1 MSPSAWATPAVPVRR
16 RPAGPAPIRATTGRS
31 SPSPSVAPAIAAPSP
46 APPCDPPMLLPLA
59 APRAGGRSHP
69 LPPACG
75 FACGYQSRV
84 SPCPCLLSTGDEDW
98 SADRTELSSTRSY
111 EVTPAGPVCV
121 RRAAVLTQ
129 ATPKSVGI
137 RTVSQ
142 PVGPAKPD
150 TQSGL
155 SELRGGDAGADGG
168 IRTHDLPLTRRLLCQ
183 LSYVGDFRKHV
194 AIFDDEI

>member
-16 RPAGPAPIRATTGRS
+16 RPAGPAPIRATTGGS
-31 SPSPSVAPAIAAPSP
+31 SPSPSLAPAIAAPSP

-75 FACGYQSRV
+75 FACGYQSPV
-84 SPCPCLLSTGDEDW
+84 SPCPCLPSGDKDW
-98 SADRTELSSTRSY
+98 SADRTELSPTRSY

-155 SELRGGDAGADGG
+155 SGILGGV
-168 IRTHDLPLTRRLLCQ
+168 PLALSRLSGMRDRL
-183 LSYVGDFRKHV
+183 YVGPVV
-194 AIFDDEI
+194 ALELIHRVAAKLL

>member
-16 RPAGPAPIRATTGRS
+16 RPAGPAPIRATTGGS

-98 SADRTELSSTRSY
+98 SADKTELSSTRSY
-111 EVTPAGPVCV
+111 EVTPAGPFSV
-121 RRAAVLTQ
+121 RRAAVLSQ
-129 ATPKSVGI
+129 AISHTGSASGQGASPSDTAQV
-137 RTVSQ
+137 
-142 PVGPAKPD
+142 D
-150 TQSGL
+150 TQSGRTELESEANLRSAGL
-155 SELRGGDAGADGG
+155 SGLG
-168 IRTHDLPLTRRLLCQ
+168 
-183 LSYVGDFRKHV
+183 
-194 AIFDDEI
+194 

>member
-16 RPAGPAPIRATTGRS
+16 RPAGPAPIRATTGGS

-155 SELRGGDAGADGG
+155 SVIGRIRDTSGLPRISTRPNLGAVGAARLGG
-168 IRTHDLPLTRRLLCQ
+168 RR
-183 LSYVGDFRKHV
+183 VRRRW
-194 AIFDDEI
+194 